1 MFIWLMTHSLLVAA
15 HHIDPPRK
23 GNHTF
28 HLAPGWNRTVQ
39 DASTFTTLSINS
51 LRLSHSISLSFL
63 FSRTISVPASLSLS
77 TFTPPL
83 PLSHL
88 TPSLNPSPPQPNI
101 DPCVP
106 LQYVNELPCV
116 CGGRDRV
123 SNKLHLMQRCH
134 LPGSMAPPLSP
145 LPAFWCPIGILNQ
158 TSLTYLRQTCTLK
171 IVKLNKTCFW
181 HKKPLISQCTSF
193 S

>member
-1 MFIWLMTHSLLVAA
+1 MKQDSTGCINLHNTLDKFPLSFSLYFSLLPSFS
-15 HHIDPPRK
+15 HPLRPCFPLLTHIPSP
-23 GNHTF
+23 
-28 HLAPGWNRTVQ
+28 
-39 DASTFTTLSINS
+39 
-51 LRLSHSISLSFL
+51 SHS
-63 FSRTISVPASLSLS
+63 
-77 TFTPPL
+77 
-83 PLSHL
+83 LSHL
-88 TPSLNPSPPQPNI
+88 THSLHPSPPQPNI

-106 LQYVNELPCV
+106 LQYINELPCV

-145 LPAFWCPIGILNQ
+145 WPASWCPICIFNR
-158 TSLTYLRQTCTLK
+158 TSLTCLRQTCTLK
-171 IVKLNKTCFW
+171 IVTLNKTCFW